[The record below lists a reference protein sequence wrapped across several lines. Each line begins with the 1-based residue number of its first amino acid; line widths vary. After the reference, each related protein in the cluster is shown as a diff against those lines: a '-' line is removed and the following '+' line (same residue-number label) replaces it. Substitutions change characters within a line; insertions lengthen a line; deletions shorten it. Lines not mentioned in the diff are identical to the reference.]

1 MLECMDG
8 TRCDGP
14 SNWSCCSAH
23 GGRAKCPRDKPVMCN
38 EMSCGDRDYCCKTSC
53 DDFAGPRSC
62 PDTLSQPSPPP
73 SPIGAPVASTTVPP
87 PGPCPWSSTSGEDG
101 MLECMDGTRCDGPS
115 NWSCCSA
122 HGGRAKCPRDKPV
135 MCNEMSCGD
144 GDYCCKA
151 SCDDFAGPRSCPG
164 VSPLPSPANAP
175 SILML
180 GNSYTYYNGGV
191 DGVLRTFAISF
202 GNAPRVRALTKG
214 GSNWQYHLQQV
225 TASGTNHHAALV
237 GSSAFDFVVL
247 QDQSHVPSLCCYT
260 SPRYVDPDF
269 DASAKALVQ
278 LDAVVKAAG
287 AVTVLYQTWGRRDS
301 LTRKPYF
308 SSFEAMSEAVQQ
320 GYKHYASLITTSDR
334 KPIVAPVGKAFQ
346 LIHDEDYNLF
356 YRLYDPDA
364 THPSALGTYLA
375 ACVIFASVTR
385 ESPLGLPTA
394 LGISAG
400 EAVRLQ
406 SKAAMAVALA

>member
-1 MLECMDG
+1 
-8 TRCDGP
+8 
-14 SNWSCCSAH
+14 
-23 GGRAKCPRDKPVMCN
+23 
-38 EMSCGDRDYCCKTSC
+38 
-53 DDFAGPRSC
+53 
-62 PDTLSQPSPPP
+62 
-73 SPIGAPVASTTVPP
+73 
-87 PGPCPWSSTSGEDG
+87 
-101 MLECMDGTRCDGPS
+101 
-115 NWSCCSA
+115 
-122 HGGRAKCPRDKPV
+122 
-135 MCNEMSCGD
+135 
-144 GDYCCKA
+144 
-151 SCDDFAGPRSCPG
+151 
-164 VSPLPSPANAP
+164 
-175 SILML
+175 ML